1 MVAEVK
7 FDSIQE
13 FWVQVSVHCAL
24 LHWCSPSDRYFLA
37 KISLR
42 VTADLLFNLGIIW
55 RRFTQYRFKTA
66 KLRCNITFYE
76 LIYCVREAEPP
87 KKQEELLPVNNSAP

>member
-42 VTADLLFNLGIIW
+42 VTADLLFNLGIILEKIYPVQVQNCEIAL
-55 RRFTQYRFKTA
+55 QYNVLRADILCERSRTTKKTG
-66 KLRCNITFYE
+66 RITP
-76 LIYCVREAEPP
+76 C
-87 KKQEELLPVNNSAP
+87 